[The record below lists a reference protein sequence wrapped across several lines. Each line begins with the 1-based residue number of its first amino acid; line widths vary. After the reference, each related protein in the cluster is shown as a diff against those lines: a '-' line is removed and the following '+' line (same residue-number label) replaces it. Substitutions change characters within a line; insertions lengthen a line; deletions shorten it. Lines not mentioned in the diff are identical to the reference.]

1 MSILQARAKLRGI
14 YAIIA
19 GAIIIVVIP
28 FFQGSILADTGY
40 LSAVNQISNHHDFAP
55 YLTWVGKNQETD
67 VIFHAVQFLAFLL
80 IFALPPILVE
90 LLWPTR
96 SRRGWI
102 ARISGQVGFGC
113 YALAVLLGLLIS
125 GNYAG
130 SYADAGGFSSRA
142 AVAANFG
149 TLFALQNIVS
159 HIIGGVLVAV
169 TLMIIGAQL
178 MLSTQKILPGWLGY
192 FAVLV
197 AALLVITALQFAA
210 LPTAAETSLSS
221 LGFFALALWLVAV
234 GIYLARPTLLP
245 GQPTDAPRRVEPD
258 AAGEDAAGED
268 AAGAAGSDVNSGTTE
283 SVPQSDGQSAREETS
298 P

>member
-19 GAIIIVVIP
+19 GAIIIIVIP

-40 LSAVNQISNHHDFAP
+40 LSAVNQITNHRDFAP
-55 YLTWVGKNQETD
+55 YLTWVGQNQETD

-80 IFALPPILVE
+80 IFALPAILVE
-90 LLWPTR
+90 LLWATH
-96 SRRGWI
+96 SVTGWI

-130 SYADAGGFSSRA
+130 SYAAAGSSTSRA

-159 HIIGGVLVAV
+159 HVIGGVLVAV
-169 TLMIIGAQL
+169 ALMIIGAQL
-178 MLSTQKILPGWLGY
+178 MLSSQKILPGWLGY
-192 FAVLV
+192 FSVLV

-210 LPTAAETSLSS
+210 LPDAAETSLSS

-234 GIYLARPTLLP
+234 GIYLTRPTLLP
-245 GQPTDAPRRVEPD
+245 GQPTDAPRRVEQF

-268 AAGAAGSDVNSGTTE
+268 AAGAAGSEVSSGMTE